1 MCGEGL
7 NMGVYL
13 VPIIIIVILVILLIY
28 SLLRSTSAVTDK
40 EHLVRFKDAALD
52 ISERIASD
60 RDSSN
65 IVQHILESC
74 FKLIPRAKFGMILVF
89 NPEGLLTIKASV
101 GFSRG
106 SANDFTLKL
115 EETFLYLATDG
126 KLKGPVIINRIDD
139 ILRSKDSEDSEEQ
152 NSAIK
157 SEIST
162 PLYVNGEL
170 FGLLCLNGD
179 RKDIFMDKD
188 LYVLDY
194 MANQISILV
203 NHQKLFAEMNDISK
217 HDALTHM
224 FNRSSFESELD
235 KLLTDPSKDSGAL
248 YFVLMD
254 LDDLKMANEM
264 FGHAYGDKIVQN
276 YTDII
281 KHHLG
286 KNDFC
291 GRYGGDEF
299 VAVIQGDY
307 LHVNFIL
314 DEARKE
320 FMEFKKSS
328 FQEQVYVPDFSYGY
342 ASFREALSD
351 LDTFYKLSYQRMQEM
366 RTDKKNEKMQE
377 EKSAKKNERPAE
389 EASEELESED

>member
-1 MCGEGL
+1 
-7 NMGVYL
+7 MGVYL
-13 VPIIIIVILVILLIY
+13 IPIIIIVILVILLIY

-40 EHLVRFKDAALD
+40 DHLVRFKDAALD

-65 IVQHILESC
+65 IIQHILESC

-89 NPEGLLTIKASV
+89 NPEGLLTIRASV
-101 GFSRG
+101 GFSRS
-106 SANDFTLKL
+106 SASDFSLKL

-139 ILRSKDSEDSEEQ
+139 ILRSKGDDDSEGQ

-162 PLYVNGEL
+162 PLYVDGEL

-179 RKDIFMDKD
+179 KKDIFLDRD
-188 LYVLDY
+188 LYVLEY
-194 MANQISILV
+194 MANQIGIIV
-203 NHQKLFAEMNDISK
+203 NHQKLFTEINDISK
-217 HDALTHM
+217 HDTLTHM
-224 FNRSSFESELD
+224 LNRRSFESELD
-235 KLLTDPSKDSGAL
+235 KLLTDPSKDAGAL

-254 LDDLKMANEM
+254 LDDLKVANDM
-264 FGHAYGDKIVQN
+264 FGHAYGDKIIQN
-276 YTDII
+276 YTEII
-281 KHHLG
+281 KRCLG

-291 GRYGGDEF
+291 GRFGGDEF

-320 FMEFKKSS
+320 FMKFKKSS
-328 FQEQVYVPDFSYGY
+328 FQEQVFVPDFSYGY
-342 ASFREALSD
+342 ASFREGLGD
-351 LDTFYKLSYQRMQEM
+351 TDTFYKLAYQRLQEM
-366 RTDKKNEKMQE
+366 RTDKQNDKMQE
-377 EKSAKKNERPAE
+377 VKYIKKNDRPGE
-389 EASEELESED
+389 EMPEETEFESESEAQI